1 MKIAEALK
9 DSNILIKGVTKTI
22 KNEAK
27 GQKGWFL
34 SKLLGTLGARLLGK
48 LLARKGAGSEN
59 KKGTGIVRACNGH
72 PSSSALQKQW
82 DF

>member
-1 MKIAEALK
+1 MKQK
-9 DSNILIKGVTKTI
+9 DKKVD
-22 KNEAK
+22 
-27 GQKGWFL
+27 FL
-34 SKLLGTLGARLLGK
+34 SKLLGTLGASLLGR